1 MLKKFLFFSL
11 ILALIFIPPF
21 SVTANTAN
29 VFTKNTSAE
38 KKVALTFDDGPHPI
52 YTPKILDLLEEYSV
66 PATFFVIGQ
75 NVDNYPEAFK
85 TLLESDCEIGNHTYH
100 HKNVS
105 NMSESEIRS
114 ELEMTE
120 TAISKFSNIKPTLL
134 RPPEGSFGKQLEKV
148 CIEKKYDVIL
158 WSIDTR
164 DWEYA
169 SAEQISAT
177 VLKKIQ
183 NGDIILMHD
192 YVSHGAHTYD
202 ALKIIIPELL
212 SRGYSFVNVSDLLYD
227 E

>member
-1 MLKKFLFFSL
+1 MLKRIFVFSL
-11 ILALIFIPPF
+11 ILVLIFTPSF
-21 SVTANTAN
+21 SATASTAN

-52 YTPKILDLLEEYSV
+52 YTPRILELLDEYAV

-85 TLLESDCEIGNHTYH
+85 KLLESGCEIGNHTYH
-100 HKNVS
+100 HRNVS
-105 NMSESEIRS
+105 NMSEADIRE
-114 ELEMTE
+114 ELEKTE
-120 TAISKFSNIKPTLL
+120 AAISKFSNIKPTLL
-134 RPPEGSFGKQLEKV
+134 RPPEGSFGKHLEKV

-169 SAEQISAT
+169 SANQIAAT
-177 VLKKIQ
+177 VVKKIQ

-192 YVSHGAHTYD
+192 YVSHGAHNYE

-212 SRGYSFVNVSDLLYD
+212 SRGYSFVSVSDLLYD